1 VAPNEAG
8 TAPNEAEDLPGRRAP
23 AARIPPLPRLILGYL
38 AFRANVKISQPVH
51 RATWSLVTATP
62 IEGALMIINE
72 GVLEERSA
80 ALHTATL
87 ALPRRSTNTTFN
99 CVPHDN

>member
-1 VAPNEAG
+1 
-8 TAPNEAEDLPGRRAP
+8 
-23 AARIPPLPRLILGYL
+23 
-38 AFRANVKISQPVH
+38 
-51 RATWSLVTATP
+51 
-62 IEGALMIINE
+62 MIINE